1 MSPQATLTRISI
13 FPVKSLDG
21 MDVDEAYVLPCGAI
35 DGDRRWR
42 LVDMDGRVVNAKRT
56 PRFHAIRS
64 EFDLAHRLIT
74 LSRDDLSNP
83 ENPETFSLSPGSDG
97 PCEWLSDTLGV
108 HVLLEERR
116 DGGFPD
122 DREAPGPT
130 VIATESLEQ
139 VSRWFGVSIHETRR
153 RFRMNLEIT
162 GCGPFWEDALAS
174 PSRSDL
180 PSLLDLPSTMTVDPY
195 ADLPPLE
202 PRVFSIGNL
211 RFQAVHACR
220 RCAVPSRDSYHG
232 KEKELFREVFEA
244 RRSKELRRDV
254 DAGKWSD
261 YYRLGINTHRMGDE
275 LDGETLSCGS
285 FLVVEEP

>member
-1 MSPQATLTRISI
+1 MSPQVMLTRISI
-13 FPVKSLDG
+13 FPIKSLDG
-21 MDVDEAYVLPCGAI
+21 FDVDEACVLPCGAI

-56 PRFHAIRS
+56 PRFHTIRS
-64 EFDLAHRLIT
+64 EFDLEHRLVT
-74 LSRDDLSNP
+74 LSRDDGSNL
-83 ENPETFSLSPGSDG
+83 EHPETFSLSPGTGG
-97 PCEWLSDTLGV
+97 PCEWLSDNLGM

-116 DGGFPD
+116 HGGFPD
-122 DREAPGPT
+122 DREASGPT
-130 VIATESLEQ
+130 CIATESLEQ
-139 VSRWFGVSIHETRR
+139 VSRWFGVSVDEARR

-162 GCGPFWEDALAS
+162 GCGPFWEDSLAS

-211 RFQAVHACR
+211 HFQAVHGCR
-220 RCAVPSRDSYHG
+220 RCVVPSRDSFHG

-261 YYRLGINTHRMGDE
+261 YYRLGINTHRVGNN
-275 LDGETLSCGS
+275 LDSETLSSGAVI
-285 FLVVEEP
+285 VVE